1 MRLMEGLSCPSA
13 GTILAGR
20 SYRTV
25 ANEVREVSALEKDE
39 VVYRSVFSTGR
50 DSGMMVRTP
59 DKRVALARFAAEA
72 QSEVERPLHR
82 PSGAGA

>member
-1 MRLMEGLSCPSA
+1 MPISQLDVLVGK
-13 GTILAGR
+13 

-39 VVYRSVFSTGR
+39 VVYRSVFSTGGS
-50 DSGMMVRTP
+50 SGMLVRTP

-72 QSEVERPLHR
+72 ESEVAKR
-82 PSGAGA
+82 

>member
-1 MRLMEGLSCPSA
+1 MVAMPISQLDVLVGK
-13 GTILAGR
+13 

-39 VVYRSVFSTGR
+39 VVYRSIFATGGT
-50 DSGMMVRTP
+50 SGMTVRTP

-72 QSEVERPLHR
+72 EAEVVRR
-82 PSGAGA
+82 